1 MKTIH
6 SKVNIIMVL
15 WVCLLASTLANAQ
28 SKYNPKY
35 LREDDKVIKAIAK
48 EADPDGWIRLKENAN
63 IKREE
68 FFEKLGKNIGLQ
80 KDYSLKS

>member
-48 EADPDGWIRLKENAN
+48 EATQDGWIRLKDNVN
-63 IKREE
+63 IKRDD
-68 FFEKLGKNIGLQ
+68 FFEYHFLQ
-80 KDYSLKS
+80 RG